1 PPVTPPTV
9 PPVTPPAVPPVTPVT
24 PPRTVRQPV
33 LPVSPSEN
41 PPTLAHT
48 GSENVLGASAAG
60 AALLL
65 GGAVLYRRGRVA
77 SRR

>member
-1 PPVTPPTV
+1 MTPPTV
-9 PPVTPPAVPPVTPVT
+9 PPVTTPVT
-24 PPRTVRQPV
+24 PARTVRQTI

-60 AALLL
+60 AALLI

>member
-1 PPVTPPTV
+1 M
-9 PPVTPPAVPPVTPVT
+9 TPVT
-24 PPRTVRQPV
+24 PPRTVRQSV

>member
-1 PPVTPPTV
+1 MT
-9 PPVTPPAVPPVTPVT
+9 TPVT
-24 PPRTVRQPV
+24 PSRTVRQTI

-60 AALLL
+60 AALLV